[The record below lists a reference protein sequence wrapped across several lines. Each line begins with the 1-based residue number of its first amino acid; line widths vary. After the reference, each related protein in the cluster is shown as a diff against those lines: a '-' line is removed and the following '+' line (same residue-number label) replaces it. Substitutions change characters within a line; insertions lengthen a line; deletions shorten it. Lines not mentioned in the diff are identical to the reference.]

1 MTPQS
6 TLENCI
12 EEMGVW
18 ISRHPSGALRLGQGA
33 ESMMI
38 YPTDDGWKYQMFEF
52 GQSLP
57 YNIGTHVEND
67 IQKFVNKIQKWSWRN
82 DVYRNR
88 AGS

>member
-6 TLENCI
+6 TLESCI

-38 YPTDDGWKYQMFEF
+38 FRTSEGWSYRMIAF
-52 GQSLP
+52 GETLP
-57 YNIGTHVEND
+57 YRVGEYAEKD
-67 IQKFVNKIQKWSWRN
+67 IQKFVNFVQKWSWRN

-88 AGS
+88 VGS